1 MSKQKFWNWNDR
13 SELVLDGVIASESW
27 YGDEVTPQLFRDEL
41 AEHNGDLT
49 IVINSPGGD
58 VFAGVAI
65 YNARSE
71 EHTTELQSREKNVCR
86 LLPEKKKETCSTSRA
101 TRASAL
107 A

>member
-1 MSKQKFWNWNDR
+1 MSKQKFWNWNDS

-41 AEHNGDLT
+41 AERNGDLT

-65 YNARSE
+65 YNAI
-71 EHTTELQSREKNVCR
+71 KNRNDGHVTVR
-86 LLPEKKKETCSTSRA
+86 VDGVARVLHL
-101 TRASAL
+101 
-107 A
+107 